1 MILIPENTETYSTIF
16 RYDMN
21 AHKFNLTQQIKTFG
35 AIDVKHFRINH
46 GALNEHFLIFA
57 NRFDTN
63 KQKNSAIASNG
74 VIYRYE
80 HGKFAPIQILNFD
93 SEIEQLLPVLVN
105 NFFFYYSVSPNR
117 FRNVYFYIIHFIDR
131 E

>member
-1 MILIPENTETYSTIF
+1 
-16 RYDMN
+16 MN

-105 NFFFYYSVSPNR
+105 NFFFLLFGLSKSLQKCLFLHYTLYRQRIKNSYCWYRWMVKQ
-117 FRNVYFYIIHFIDR
+117 
-131 E
+131 